1 MASKTVINL
10 NEKIPQEEEVDNHPV
25 ETLDSADPSPGAR
38 SEQPANGSDLPPPS
52 SVPGDVVDGPGKE
65 EDGEVKAADADAPP
79 ADSQAGKGGEL
90 ADDVQKKI
98 RRAERFGMPVQLS
111 EQEKRNSRAERFGTK
126 SGPNKSEE
134 LTKSEELKRKAR
146 AERFGVLAAPADA
159 DEEAK
164 KKARLAR
171 FTSGPKVDP
180 EEEEKR
186 KARAIRFSNPPLG
199 SLSHVNGKEAIAGK
213 ASEGS

>member
-1 MASKTVINL
+1 M
-10 NEKIPQEEEVDNHPV
+10 QC
-25 ETLDSADPSPGAR
+25 LDS
-38 SEQPANGSDLPPPS
+38 LYC
-52 SVPGDVVDGPGKE
+52 
-65 EDGEVKAADADAPP
+65 
-79 ADSQAGKGGEL
+79 
-90 ADDVQKKI
+90 
-98 RRAERFGMPVQLS
+98 
-111 EQEKRNSRAERFGTK
+111 RFGTK

-146 AERFGVLAAPADA
+146 AERFGVIAAPADA
-159 DEEAK
+159 DEDAK

-171 FTSGPKVDP
+171 FTSGSKVDP

-199 SLSHVNGKEAIAGK
+199 SLSQVNGKEAIAGK

>member
-1 MASKTVINL
+1 MASKTIINL
-10 NEKIPQEEEVDNHPV
+10 NEKIPQEEEVDNPV
-25 ETLDSADPSPGAR
+25 ETLDSADPPPNAQSD
-38 SEQPANGSDLPPPS
+38 QPANGADLPPS
-52 SVPGDVVDGPGKE
+52 SGPGAVVDGPAKEE
-65 EDGEVKAADADAPP
+65 EDGEVKVAVDPV
-79 ADSQAGKGGEL
+79 DSQAGKSSEP

-98 RRAERFGMPVQLS
+98 RRAERFGVQVQLS
-111 EQEKRNSRAERFGTK
+111 EQEKRNSRAERFGTG
-126 SGPNKSEE
+126 SGHIKSEE
-134 LTKSEELKRKAR
+134 PTKSEELKRKAR
-146 AERFGVLAAPADA
+146 AERFGVLVTPADA

-171 FTSGPKVDP
+171 FTSGSKVDP

-199 SLSHVNGKEAIAGK
+199 SLSQVNGKEAIAGK